1 MHALISILTVHNIK
15 TTKHAQQAVSVQN
28 SRSWKQIQAKVSS
41 QVNSPYA
48 YNTVYIK
55 IIKIEKWVERT
66 QPSTP
71 SFIFMYW
78 KTEQGGHPNLVW
90 AGTILEEN

>member
-1 MHALISILTVHNIK
+1 M

-28 SRSWKQIQAKVSS
+28 SRSWKQIQAKVSP
-41 QVNSPYA
+41 QINSFMPITLY
-48 YNTVYIK
+48 T
-55 IIKIEKWVERT
+55 IKIEKWVERT

-78 KTEQGGHPNLVW
+78 KTEQGGRPNLVW
-90 AGTILEEN
+90 AGTINF